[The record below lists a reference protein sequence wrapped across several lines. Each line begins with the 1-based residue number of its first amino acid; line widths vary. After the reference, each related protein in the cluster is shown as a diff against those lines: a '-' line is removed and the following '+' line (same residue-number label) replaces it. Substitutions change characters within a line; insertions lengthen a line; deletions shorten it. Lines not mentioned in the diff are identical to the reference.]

1 VSHWILIEA
10 EHPENYEHVVCGPF
24 ETEVEA
30 VEHMNDSLQ
39 VQGWCEDDAVDCWT
53 VGTDAMK
60 DAHTQR
66 WEDASENWGLY
77 RPIPDEDQ
85 TFLNP

>member
-1 VSHWILIEA
+1 
-10 EHPENYEHVVCGPF
+10 
-24 ETEVEA
+24 
-30 VEHMNDSLQ
+30 
-39 VQGWCEDDAVDCWT
+39 